1 MVTKAK
7 KTTKP
12 TTSSKTEQNIA
23 LLRRYIELENKR
35 DYKNI
40 EKLFHPT
47 QYTCPTWFGSGPIN
61 PKAHTRMLRGLFNAY
76 PDWQMTVNEIISAT
90 DDSVVALITGRGTQL
105 RAFMGRP
112 PADHQIATPLVHTIQ
127 IADGKIISYRS
138 TNPFEDPFR
147 TDVVAPDDVQAVRAQ
162 QGSSAIPVE
171 LLQDVADARALAK
184 DGVEQ
189 LRSQF
194 DDTLTQCQALLDS
207 NMRRCAMQAVKGSI
221 YCAHHQ
227 KHGYGL
233 EKTATA

>member
-7 KTTKP
+7 KTKKP
-12 TTSSKTEQNIA
+12 PTATKTEQNIA
-23 LLRRYIELENKR
+23 ILRRYIELENKR
-35 DYKNI
+35 DYRNI

-47 QYTCPTWFGSGPIN
+47 QYTCPTWFGSSPIN

-76 PDWQMTVNEIISAT
+76 PDWRMTVNEIISAT

-105 RAFMGRP
+105 RTFMGRP
-112 PADHQIATPLVHTIQ
+112 PDDHQIATPLVHTIR
-127 IADGKIISYRS
+127 IADGKIIEYRS

-147 TDVVAPDDVQAVRAQ
+147 ADVVAPDDVQAVRAQ
-162 QGSSAIPVE
+162 QGISAVPEE
-171 LLQDVADARALAK
+171 LIQDVAEARSLAK
-184 DGVEQ
+184 AGVEK

-194 DDTLTQCQALLDS
+194 DDTLTQCQALLDH
-207 NMRRCAMQAVKGSI
+207 NMRRCAMQAVRGSI

-227 KHGYGL
+227 KYGYGL

>member
-7 KTTKP
+7 KATNPAGT
-12 TTSSKTEQNIA
+12 SKTERNIA
-23 LLRRYIELENKR
+23 LLRRYIDLENKR
-35 DYKNI
+35 DYRNI

-47 QYTCPTWFGSGPIN
+47 QYTCPTWFGSSPIS

-105 RAFMGRP
+105 RTFMGRP
-112 PADHQIATPLVHTIQ
+112 PADHQIATPLVHTIR
-127 IADGKIISYRS
+127 IADGKIIEYRS

-147 TDVVAPDDVQAVRAQ
+147 TDVVGPDDVQAVRAQ
-162 QGSSAIPVE
+162 QGISPVPEE
-171 LLQDVADARALAK
+171 LLQDVAQARKLAK
-184 DGVEQ
+184 AGVAE

-194 DDTLTQCQALLDS
+194 DDSPTQCQALLEQ
-207 NMRRCAMQAVKGSI
+207 NMRRCAMQAEKGSI

-227 KHGYGL
+227 RYGYGRQ
-233 EKTATA
+233 KTATA